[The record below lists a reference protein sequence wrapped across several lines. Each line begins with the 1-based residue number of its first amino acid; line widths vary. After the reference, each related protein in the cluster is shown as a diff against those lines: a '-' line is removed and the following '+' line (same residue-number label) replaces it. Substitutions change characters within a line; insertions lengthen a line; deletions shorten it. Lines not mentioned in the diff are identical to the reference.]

1 MQLPPRE
8 EDAEE
13 TYAWYNASVPFLFR
27 KDEDPE
33 NKIEF
38 KTRLGK
44 AVRMWL
50 FPTLCCAVNVGEIP
64 EVEWRNE
71 NL

>member
-1 MQLPPRE
+1 MQRGNTL
-8 EDAEE
+8 
-13 TYAWYNASVPFLFR
+13 SFLFLFR

-44 AVRMWL
+44 AVWMWL
-50 FPTLCCAVNVGEIP
+50 FPTFYCGRNGE
-64 EVEWRNE
+64 WGNE

>member
-1 MQLPPRE
+1 MLV
-8 EDAEE
+8 
-13 TYAWYNASVPFLFR
+13 SLLLLFR

-44 AVRMWL
+44 TGWMWL
-50 FPTLCCAVNVGEIP
+50 FPTLCCVNVGEIL
-64 EVEWRNE
+64 EGE
-71 NL
+71 